1 MNPMGGAFSKKLL
14 TGDDADDVVLLS
26 VAAPHVDEHEARRLE
41 ELQAVRGLDGDPP
54 PGEYWY
60 LISTPWLLAW
70 LKFASAN
77 KGETGVPAPLPGPI
91 DNSVLLMSGSKTGPT
106 CGGDAVPGLERVR
119 DYRGVNRRVWDTL
132 VRFYGGGPVISRP
145 SVDIYGGD
153 EEVAAATA
161 IQSRFKGQLGREFNI
176 G

>member
-1 MNPMGGAFSKKLL
+1 MGGAFSKKLL

-26 VAAPHVDEHEARRLE
+26 VAPHVDEHEARRLE

-77 KGETGVPAPLPGPI
+77 KGETGVLPKHHINHSHAPIKG
-91 DNSVLLMSGSKTGPT
+91 
-106 CGGDAVPGLERVR
+106 VPLG
-119 DYRGVNRRVWDTL
+119 
-132 VRFYGGGPVISRP
+132 FY
-145 SVDIYGGD
+145 
-153 EEVAAATA
+153 
-161 IQSRFKGQLGREFNI
+161 
-176 G
+176 